1 MPRKAKI
8 SKDKGLHERVTFLTT
23 AAELTRLKNHSEHS
37 GIPVATI
44 IRRAL
49 EAYLPKAS

>member
-1 MPRKAKI
+1 MPKKPKVI
-8 SKDKGLHERVTFLTT
+8 KDKGLQERVTFLTT
-23 AAELTRLKNHSEHS
+23 AAELARLKRHSETT

-49 EAYLPKAS
+49 DAALPKA